1 MILTILDST
10 GSTQGPNERR
20 RYLQIGLLALALL
33 LVAVLGFRQVQRWI
47 SPQQEV
53 WVASADLPAGAT
65 LGGTN
70 LKKVK
75 LAESALPK
83 GAVLDARALAGRE
96 LARPKQEGQPF
107 TRDDFAASGR
117 EATAIAEMVPEGR
130 VLSTIRV
137 PMAMVPYKN
146 LKNGDRVD
154 VIAVEGR
161 RGAGDSA
168 RVIARDAY
176 VVGTMYARPTPQST
190 APRTGLAAL
199 VPPPQQPKGPSTV
212 GLLLGLHP
220 EDALPLAQATG
231 GGDTIQVVLHG
242 KTEVA
247 SGQLLE
253 LPAQVPVEFIAGS
266 KKSEITVNP

>member
-10 GSTQGPNERR
+10 GTTQGPNERR

-33 LVAVLGFRQVQRWI
+33 LVAVLGFRQVQRWMT
-47 SPQQEV
+47 PQQEV

-65 LGGTN
+65 LGAGN
-70 LKKVK
+70 LKKSRI
-75 LAESALPK
+75 AEGELPK

-107 TRDDFAASGR
+107 TAADFAASER
-117 EATAIAEMVPEGR
+117 EASAVAEMVPEGR
-130 VLSTIRV
+130 VLTTLRV

-146 LKNGDRVD
+146 LKSGDRVD
-154 VIAVEGR
+154 VVAIDRGR
-161 RGAGDSA
+161 GGNA

-176 VVGTMYARPTPQST
+176 IVGTMYARASSQAPQQ
-190 APRTGLAAL
+190 RTGLAAL
-199 VPPPQQPKGPSTV
+199 IPPPQTAKGPSTI

-220 EDALPLAQATG
+220 EDALPLAEATG
-231 GGDTIQVVLHG
+231 TGNTIQIVLHG
-242 KTEVA
+242 RAEVA

-253 LPAQVPVEFIAGS
+253 LPDQLPVEFIAGS
-266 KKSEITVNP
+266 KKTELTVNP